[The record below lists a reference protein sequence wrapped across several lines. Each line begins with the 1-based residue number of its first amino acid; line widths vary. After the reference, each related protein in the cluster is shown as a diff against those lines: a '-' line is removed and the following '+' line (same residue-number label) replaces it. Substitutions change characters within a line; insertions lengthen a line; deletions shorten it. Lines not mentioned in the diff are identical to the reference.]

1 MIPML
6 KNFTRGVILAL
17 VASMWAG
24 FAVAQPTASFVM
36 DARTGEVLYARNAD
50 LRVHPASL
58 TKMMTL
64 YLAFVELEAGRIT
77 LDQQVTISSHAA
89 SMPPSELGLRT
100 GQKVSVRT
108 LIRGAAIRSAN
119 DAATAIGEL
128 ISGSEAAFAER
139 MTQAA
144 REMGMRNTT
153 FRNAN
158 GLTANGHLST
168 ARDMTL
174 LGQRLFRDFPQYY
187 NLFSRN
193 TTETE
198 MGTIY
203 NTNRRFLSAYRGA
216 DGIKTGYTSAAGYN
230 LTSSA
235 QRGQERIIATFLGG
249 TSVNQRNQEM
259 ARLLDLGFNRAP
271 SRAANVQLAA
281 LHLPA
286 PGQSETVIATRAN
299 PAERP
304 NRQEALVRTASRP
317 AHRTAPT
324 LRVAENTIPAAAI
337 EAEQNAISA
346 ALVAADAAM
355 NVAAIEAA
363 SRVEMGDG
371 GDDDIVIAARRP
383 ERRPPLD
390 TGVVANVPA
399 ETASAE
405 LVAQAEQ
412 PRSEQARVVVAS
424 AAIGSWSVQLGAFS
438 TRDKAERHLIQ
449 TALAQMESLNGATR
463 DISST
468 IVNGRTMFRAR
479 FIGMSG
485 DAANRA
491 CARLV
496 ALTQECLVIAPQI

>member
-1 MIPML
+1 MNMIRNALWGIMPIVVTMM
-6 KNFTRGVILAL
+6 LAL
-17 VASMWAG
+17 PGQAAPYAEMVI
-24 FAVAQPTASFVM
+24 
-36 DARTGEVLYARNAD
+36 DARTGEVIRARNAD
-50 LRVHPASL
+50 ARLHPASL

-64 YLAFVELEAGRIT
+64 YIAFEAVRRGEIT
-77 LDQQVTISSHAA
+77 LDTEVRISRNAA
-89 SMPPSELGLRT
+89 NEPPSKLGLRA
-100 GQKVSVRT
+100 GQKIAFRY
-108 LIRGAAIRSAN
+108 LIRAAAVKSAN
-119 DAATAIGEL
+119 DAATAIGEA
-128 ISGSEAAFAER
+128 ISGSEDAFSER
-139 MTQAA
+139 MNRTALA
-144 REMGMRNTT
+144 LGMTNTT

-158 GLTANGHLST
+158 GLTQSGHLST
-168 ARDMTL
+168 ARDMTT
-174 LGQRLFRDFPQYY
+174 LGRRLFYDYPEYY
-187 NLFSRN
+187 NLFSR
-193 TTETE
+193 TTTDA
-198 MGTIY
+198 GITQVR
-203 NTNRRFLSAYRGA
+203 NTNRRLLNDYEGA